1 MVMEFFNQVEQ
12 FISPSHTLTTEIKK
26 HKFDKNF
33 FQDVL
38 CWCVFFLMYFLYK
51 PVNHVETSEY
61 FLVIEL
67 HQKKVVHVGNTFIAV
82 FCEISRENIGSSGK
96 CLTAQ
101 SNLS

>member
-26 HKFDKNF
+26 HNFDKNF
-33 FQDVL
+33 FRTFFVG
-38 CWCVFFLMYFLYK
+38 VFFLMYFLYK

-82 FCEISRENIGSSGK
+82 FCEISRENIS
-96 CLTAQ
+96 
-101 SNLS
+101 